1 MNLARRSEPSILMI
15 AAENAALTGAKVG
28 GLGDVVRDL
37 PPALARRG
45 CRVCV
50 ATPSYGCLH
59 RSPGASVRS
68 ALRVPFYGVPH
79 EAVFY
84 EVTPGARVEG
94 VQHLVVDHPLF
105 QSPLDPGGRPEI
117 YHMDPPDAPFA
128 ADATRFAFF
137 GAAMAEALE
146 SGLLEQPDCL
156 HLHDWHSAPLL
167 LVRRY
172 QTAAPRL
179 RAARAVFT
187 IHNLAL
193 QGVRPFSGHAS
204 SLAAWY
210 PHLTVAHHE
219 IADPRWPNCLN
230 PMAAGIRL
238 ADAVHTVSPSYAEE
252 ILQPSD
258 PPRFFGG
265 EGLERDLQAARAQGR
280 LFGILNGTDYDE
292 VHVSGTPDF
301 PELVGLLK
309 EAVLGWTGG
318 SPTLTTAHFLA
329 HSRLSD
335 WGALTRRPPLVL
347 TAVTRAVEQKLFLM
361 KAPVSAGPPALHR
374 VLEALQDAGGRF
386 ILLGT
391 GEPEYERFLID
402 TSARFSNFVFLNG
415 YSDAA
420 ARALYASGDLFIM
433 PSSYEPCGI
442 SQMLAMRRGQP
453 CVVHRVGGLKDTVID
468 TVNGFAFEGGS
479 VTEQADNFVSACARA
494 ARCRLA
500 EGGAWEKI
508 KRQAAAARFSW
519 DDAAAAYME
528 RLYRIPA

>member
-1 MNLARRSEPSILMI
+1 MNKNRRSEPTILMI
-15 AAENAALTGAKVG
+15 AAENAALAGAKVG

-59 RSPGASVRS
+59 RTPGASVRG
-68 ALRVPFYGVPH
+68 ALQVPFYGFPH

-84 EVTPGARVEG
+84 EIPPGATVNG
-94 VQHLVVDHPLF
+94 VQHVVVDHPLF
-105 QSPLDPGGRPEI
+105 QSPLDSSGRPRI

-128 ADATRFAFF
+128 TDATRFAFF
-137 GAAMAEALE
+137 GAAMAEAVE

-156 HLHDWHSAPLL
+156 HLNDWHAAPLL
-167 LVRRY
+167 IVRRFRP
-172 QTAAPRL
+172 AASRL
-179 RAARAVFT
+179 SAARAVFT

-193 QGVRPFSGHAS
+193 QGVRPFEGHAS

-210 PHLTVAHHE
+210 PHLTAAHHE

-252 ILQPSD
+252 ILRPSD

-265 EGLERDLQAARAQGR
+265 EGLEGDLQAARAQGR
-280 LFGILNGTDYDE
+280 LFGILNGTDYDGAP
-292 VHVSGTPDF
+292 VLRALDL

-309 EAVLGWTGG
+309 ETVLGWTGG
-318 SPTLTTAHFLA
+318 SPTLATAHFLA
-329 HSRLSD
+329 YSRLSD
-335 WGALTRRPPLVL
+335 WGALTQRPPLVL

-374 VLEALQDAGGRF
+374 VLEALQAVGGRF

-442 SQMLAMRRGQP
+442 SQMLAMRHGQP
-453 CVVHRVGGLKDTVID
+453 CVVHRVGGLKDTVTD
-468 TVNGFAFEGGS
+468 TVNGFAFGGES

-494 ARCRLA
+494 AHCRLA
-500 EGGAWEKI
+500 GGGAWEKI
-508 KRQAAAARFSW
+508 KQQAAAARFSW
-519 DDAAAAYME
+519 NNAAVAYME
-528 RLYRIPA
+528 VLYRIPG